1 MDSSVLL
8 IQAAS
13 GLEKL
18 MSGSR
23 GGVLKDSTVAQ
34 ISAFIYYEAQVVAKL
49 TNNKAFQ
56 NKFKTVIFDQ
66 IDKDFGEYIDAQA
79 RVKPKQLH
87 HVYEWDKIGNA
98 QARLFKLKRIDSGQ
112 LSFKVGYEF
121 QPSKSFARGNENS
134 KRRHVFVEK
143 ASVMESGMP
152 LTISP
157 RAAERLVFEVND
169 YTVFMPKGASV
180 LVAKPGGVAVKNS
193 FQAAHKVFFTGN
205 LVNEAIKKS
214 GFQRL
219 FNSSMTKALRVPGDI
234 KRVKYSFSPNSIITQ
249 ADNALSQSFGGS
261 F

>member
-1 MDSSVLL
+1 MY
-8 IQAAS
+8 
-13 GLEKL
+13 GTK
-18 MSGSR
+18 

-66 IDKDFGEYIDAQA
+66 IDKDFGDYIDAQA

-87 HVYEWDKIGNA
+87 HVYEWDKLGSP
-98 QARLFKLKRIDSGQ
+98 QARLFKLKRTDSGE
-112 LSFKVGYEF
+112 LSFKIGYEF
-121 QPSKSFARGNENS
+121 KPSKSFAKGNKNS
-134 KRRHVFVEK
+134 NRRHVFIEK
-143 ASVMESGMP
+143 ASVMESGIP

-180 LVAKPGGVAVKNS
+180 LVAKPGGVGVKNS

-234 KRVKYSFSPNSIITQ
+234 KKVKYSFSPNTIMTQ
-249 ADNALSQSFGGS
+249 ADSALSQSFGGG

>member
-1 MDSSVLL
+1 
-8 IQAAS
+8 
-13 GLEKL
+13 
-18 MSGSR
+18 
-23 GGVLKDSTVAQ
+23 
-34 ISAFIYYEAQVVAKL
+34 
-49 TNNKAFQ
+49 
-56 NKFKTVIFDQ
+56 
-66 IDKDFGEYIDAQA
+66 
-79 RVKPKQLH
+79 
-87 HVYEWDKIGNA
+87 
-98 QARLFKLKRIDSGQ
+98 
-112 LSFKVGYEF
+112 
-121 QPSKSFARGNENS
+121 
-134 KRRHVFVEK
+134 
-143 ASVMESGMP
+143 MESGIP
-152 LTISP
+152 LIISP